1 MREAPT
7 GQSPWGGPL
16 LWVELVLTSLVL
28 HLPGLVFSLF
38 SSDEAS
44 TATLAI
50 SIARGGHLYQS
61 VVDRK
66 PPLVPYLYAGV
77 FWLTGSHDLR
87 PVRILG
93 DLVLAATAIL
103 LAAEAK
109 RRYGDARVAKWV
121 GVIFLISS
129 VALLPDNSQA
139 ATFEMF
145 MVLPMTAAFVA
156 AGRGQGWRAGFFL
169 ALACLCKQTA
179 LAAALPIV
187 YLLFR
192 HGGWKPIAR
201 ALGAGGAV
209 LAATAMA
216 FGPSR
221 FIFWNVTGNGGYL
234 ALDGGLS
241 AVALNA
247 GAQIGPF
254 VVANMVV
261 FWLCY
266 RGRLAG
272 RIGADLWLWLGSGI
286 VAVTL
291 GLRFFEHYFLQLLPP
306 LALMAGAGL
315 VGTSVHQCRRW
326 IAAAAGVPLILVALG
341 FRPGWFNQEPALG
354 TITAAVNSLARPGQ
368 PIFVWGQLSE
378 LYWLTGRPPASRYI
392 LAAFLTGSSGGRQA
406 GIATGGVPHAWA
418 NLEADF
424 ARHPPV
430 VIIDTSPAHFRS
442 FGSYPLQ
449 SSAIWPFIKSHY
461 VVARTVD
468 KMVLYELSSAFSP
481 APAST
486 GSGQPTGDLAG

>member
-1 MREAPT
+1 MREVPT
-7 GQSPWGGPL
+7 SPSPWGGPF
-16 LWVELVLTSLVL
+16 LWIELVLTSLVL
-28 HLPGLVFSLF
+28 HLPGLVFALF
-38 SSDEAS
+38 SADEAS

-50 SIARGGHLYQS
+50 SITRGGHLYQT
-61 VVDRK
+61 VADRK

-77 FWLTGSHDLR
+77 FWLTDSHDLR
-87 PVRILG
+87 PVRVLG

-103 LAAEAK
+103 LAAEAN

-121 GVIFLISS
+121 AVIFLISS

-156 AGRGQGWRAGFFL
+156 AGRGQGWRAGLFL

-201 ALGAGGAV
+201 AFASGATILV
-209 LAATAMA
+209 ATAMA

-221 FIFWNVTGNGGYL
+221 FILWNVTGNGGYL
-234 ALDGGLS
+234 ALHGSLS

-254 VVANMVV
+254 AAANMVV

-266 RGRLAG
+266 RGQLVG
-272 RIGADLWLWLGSGI
+272 RIDADLWLWLGSGI
-286 VAVTL
+286 VAVSL

-315 VGTSVHQCRRW
+315 VGISAHQCRRW

-354 TITAAVNSLARPGQ
+354 PITTAVNSLAHPGQ
-368 PIFVWGQLSE
+368 SIFVWGQLSE

-392 LAAFLTGSSGGRQA
+392 LAAFLTGSSGGRQSGTA
-406 GIATGGVPHAWA
+406 ARGVPHAWT
-418 NLEADF
+418 NLETDF
-424 ARHPPV
+424 ARHPPA
-430 VIIDTSPAHFRS
+430 VIVDTSPAHFRS

-449 SSAIWPFIKSHY
+449 SSAIWPFIESHY
-461 VVARTVD
+461 IAARTVD
-468 KMVLYELSSAFSP
+468 KMVLYELSSPSNP

-486 GSGQPTGDLAG
+486 GSG